1 MEGLYITPQNASQ
14 QAALYLLAQVAR
26 EMGLQVREQPVET
39 ETSNGQMLLEAF
51 AELRKLKAFADII
64 DPVAWQREQRQD
76 RQLY

>member
-14 QAALYLLAQVAR
+14 QAALHLLAQVAR